1 MHSVMV
7 LCAQRNQVPVGIPIL
22 RILIRRPAMVNNA
35 CRLRDRLVSAAL
47 AAKVLISP
55 KDPLPL
61 VQPAFFLVIHWA
73 ITSNPTQKNEP
84 EPTTTLFCVIIGP
97 GSQSTDL
104 LGCQHDFRFYNPCNR
119 RADLSP
125 PYPDRSSEGDGF
137 GGSSGKPKSRSSP
150 IKVYH

>member
-73 ITSNPTQKNEP
+73 ITSNPTQKMSRSRQQRSFASSSAPALKALTFSDVNTIFGFTIP
-84 EPTTTLFCVIIGP
+84 AIDGQICRLRIRI
-97 GSQSTDL
+97 DL
-104 LGCQHDFRFYNPCNR
+104 LKVTVSATV
-119 RADLSP
+119 RANQKAVL
-125 PYPDRSSEGDGF
+125 
-137 GGSSGKPKSRSSP
+137 
-150 IKVYH
+150 HQ